1 MTPALQRILAVV
13 LLLVAL
19 VGVVIGFVYVGDH
32 PKRSG
37 LAFVLAVL
45 FGAAAAFLY
54 FRSSGRDTPA

>member
-1 MTPALQRILAVV
+1 MYEQRI
-13 LLLVAL
+13 L
-19 VGVVIGFVYVGDH
+19 VGVVVGFVYVGDH

-54 FRSSGRDTPA
+54 FRSSGRDTTA